1 MRIAMVSE
9 HASPLAALGGV
20 DAGGQ
25 NVHVAELSRALVKRG
40 HEVTVFTR
48 LDDPDLPP
56 RVETVHGYVVEHVP
70 AGPATDIP
78 KDSLLPYMQQF
89 GEHLAR
95 RFAEE
100 PYALVHAHFWM
111 SGLAAV
117 VASQRT
123 GVPVVQ
129 TFHALGTVK
138 RRYQGAK
145 DTSPP
150 QRISLEKVLCRTV
163 DRIIATCSD
172 EVQELLPM
180 GAAVRHISV
189 VPCGVDTSHFTPGP
203 RRRTD
208 SGTPFR
214 IVVAGRLVERKGV
227 DDAIRALALVPNA
240 ELLIA
245 GGPPARHLDGDPE
258 YRRLREVA
266 RANGVAGRV
275 HFLGR
280 VEHAAMPKLLQS
292 ADVVVTVPWYEPFGI
307 VPLEAMACAR
317 PVVAAAVGGLAD
329 TVVDG
334 VTGILVPPRDPQAL
348 ATALRELASD
358 QIRCEGYGLAG
369 RQRVLARYTWNRVAA
384 ETEAAYERVLAQRSA
399 GTAEVLA

>member
-48 LDDPDLPP
+48 LDDPDLPL

-89 GEHLAR
+89 GEHLAKR
-95 RFAEE
+95 STEE
-100 PYALVHAHFWM
+100 PFELVHAHFWM

-117 VASQRT
+117 VAGQRT
-123 GVPVVQ
+123 GLPVVQ

-145 DTSPP
+145 DTSPR

-172 EVQELLPM
+172 EVRELLPM
-180 GAAVRHISV
+180 GAAVRQISV
-189 VPCGVDTSHFTPGP
+189 VPCGVDTAHFTPGP
-203 RRRTD
+203 RRRTN
-208 SGTPFR
+208 SAAPFR

-227 DDAIRALALVPNA
+227 DDAIRALVYVPQA

-258 YRRLREVA
+258 YHRLQDVA
-266 RANGVAGRV
+266 RASGVLGRV
-275 HFLGR
+275 RFLGR
-280 VEHAAMPKLLQS
+280 VEHAEMPKLLQS
-292 ADVVVTVPWYEPFGI
+292 ADVVITVPWYEPFGI
-307 VPLEAMACAR
+307 VPLEAMACGR
-317 PVVAAAVGGLAD
+317 PVIAAAVGGLAD

-348 ATALRELASD
+348 AAALRALATD
-358 QIRCEGYGLAG
+358 QIRCEGYGMAG
-369 RQRVLARYTWNRVAA
+369 RQRVLARYTWDRVAA
-384 ETEAAYERVLAQRSA
+384 ETEAAYERVHVQRSA
-399 GTAEVLA
+399 GTAEVLT

>member
-56 RVETVHGYVVEHVP
+56 SVETVHGYVVEHVP

-89 GEHLAR
+89 GEHLAT
-95 RFAEE
+95 RFTEE
-100 PYALVHAHFWM
+100 PYELVHAHFWM

-117 VASQRT
+117 VAGQRT

-163 DRIIATCSD
+163 DRIVATCSD

-180 GAAVRHISV
+180 GAAVRRISV
-189 VPCGVDTSHFTPGP
+189 VPCGVDTAHFTPRA

-208 SGTPFR
+208 SAAPFR
-214 IVVAGRLVERKGV
+214 IVIAGRLVERKGV
-227 DDAIRALALVPNA
+227 DDAIRALAQVPNA

-258 YRRLREVA
+258 YHRLRDVA
-266 RANGVAGRV
+266 RASGVETRV
-275 HFLGR
+275 RFLGR
-280 VEHAAMPKLLQS
+280 VEHAEMPKLLQS

-307 VPLEAMACAR
+307 VPLEAMACGR
-317 PVVAAAVGGLAD
+317 PVIAAAVGGLAD

-334 VTGILVPPRDPQAL
+334 VTGMLVPARDPQAL
-348 ATALRELASD
+348 ARALRALASD
-358 QIRCEGYGLAG
+358 QIRCEGYGMAG
-369 RQRVLARYTWNRVAA
+369 RQRVLARYTWDRVAA

-399 GTAEVLA
+399 GTAGVLT